1 MRTLFMLALAF
12 LYCQA
17 GFAQKETTKKSSA
30 EVMIQPGALQTEN
43 YVPLLKEKRIGIF
56 ANQTS
61 MVGKKHLVDTL
72 LSLGID
78 IRVIFGPEH
87 GFRGTADAGEKVGD
101 YIDKETGIPVVSLYG
116 PKRGPEKK
124 DVDEVD
130 ILVFDI
136 QDVGVRFYTFIS
148 SLEAYMEAAIRFN
161 KPLLILDRPN
171 PNGFYVD
178 GPVLNP
184 TFKSFIG
191 MQPIPIVYGMTI
203 GEYAWML
210 MGERWIKQEKKQEES
225 MATTEDQLAPARI
238 ASTAKTALKAEKNR
252 PLIICSNSE
261 WDSQQIN
268 KEAFQ
273 LIIICC
279 KNYDHRSKYVLPVR
293 PSPNLPNIQS
303 IYLYPTT
310 CLFEGTALSEGRG
323 TNKPFQLIGHPALP
337 KNMVQFTPNPN
348 EGAKK
353 SKHYGQVCYGWDYSG
368 TTAEVLKKTNQ
379 KIQVSWLLEAYRI
392 FPQKD
397 SFFLLPKSGDPT
409 FSFFNKLAGNNV
421 LMTQLKNGKTEQEI
435 RQSWEPELAQ
445 FKAIRKKYLLYK
457 DFE

>member
-1 MRTLFMLALAF
+1 MRTLFMLALTF

-17 GFAQKETTKKSSA
+17 GFAQKATTKKSSS
-30 EVMIQPGALQTEN
+30 ELMIQPGALQTEN
-43 YVPLLKEKRIGIF
+43 YVPLLKEKRVGIF

-124 DVDEVD
+124 DVEEVD

-210 MGERWIKQEKKQEES
+210 MGERWIKQEKNQEES

-268 KEAFQ
+268 KEAYQ

-279 KNYDHRSKYVLPVR
+279 KNYDHR
-293 PSPNLPNIQS
+293 
-303 IYLYPTT
+303 
-310 CLFEGTALSEGRG
+310 
-323 TNKPFQLIGHPALP
+323 
-337 KNMVQFTPNPN
+337 
-348 EGAKK
+348 
-353 SKHYGQVCYGWDYSG
+353 
-368 TTAEVLKKTNQ
+368 
-379 KIQVSWLLEAYRI
+379 
-392 FPQKD
+392 
-397 SFFLLPKSGDPT
+397 
-409 FSFFNKLAGNNV
+409 
-421 LMTQLKNGKTEQEI
+421 
-435 RQSWEPELAQ
+435 
-445 FKAIRKKYLLYK
+445 
-457 DFE
+457 

>member
-1 MRTLFMLALAF
+1 MRTTFILVLVFICSPEL
-12 LYCQA
+12 
-17 GFAQKETTKKSSA
+17 FAQKAITPRKNA
-30 EVMIQPGALQTEN
+30 AALQIESGAQQMDS
-43 YVPLLKEKRIGIF
+43 YLPLLKEKRVGIF

-61 MVGKKHLVDTL
+61 MVGNKHLVDTL
-72 LSLGID
+72 LNLGID
-78 IRVIFGPEH
+78 IQVIFGPEH

-101 YIDKETGIPVVSLYG
+101 YVDKETGIQVVSLYG
-116 PKRGPEKK
+116 AKRGPEKK
-124 DVDEVD
+124 DLEEIDML
-130 ILVFDI
+130 IFDI

-148 SLEAYMEAAIRFN
+148 SLEAYMESAIRYN

-184 TFKSFIG
+184 AYKSFIG

-210 MGERWIKQEKKQEES
+210 LGERWIKVEKQQEES
-225 MATTEDQLAPARI
+225 MTAMADQLAPAE
-238 ASTAKTALKAEKNR
+238 AATGKLDKNK
-252 PLIICSNSE
+252 PLLSCANSN
-261 WDSQQIN
+261 WDKQLLN
-268 KEAFQ
+268 KDVFQ

-279 KNYDHRSKYVLPVR
+279 KNYDHQSNYVLPVR

-323 TNKPFQLIGHPALP
+323 TNKPFQLIGHPDLP
-337 KNMVQFTPNPN
+337 KDMVQFTPNPN
-348 EGAKK
+348 VGAKK
-353 SKHYGQVCYGWDYSG
+353 SKHYGAVCYGWDFGG
-368 TTAEVLKKTNQ
+368 TPTQVLNKTNK
-379 KIQVSWLLEAYRI
+379 KIQLNWILEAYKI

-397 SFFLLPKSGDPT
+397 SFFLLPKSGDPAL
-409 FSFFNKLAGNNV
+409 SFFNKLAGNNT
-421 LMTQLKNGKTEQEI
+421 LMQQIKDGKDEKEI
-435 RQSWEPELAQ
+435 RQSWEPQLTQ
-445 FKAIRKKYLLYK
+445 FKAIRKRYLLYK